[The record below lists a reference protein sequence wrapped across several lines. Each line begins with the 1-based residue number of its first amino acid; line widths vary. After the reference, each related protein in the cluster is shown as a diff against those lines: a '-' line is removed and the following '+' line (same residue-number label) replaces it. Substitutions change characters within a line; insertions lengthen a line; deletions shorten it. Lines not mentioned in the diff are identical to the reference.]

1 VPTTVDL
8 LDLSKIDI
16 KLLTFMF
23 LDLFKKN
30 AFYKCTINE
39 KLISDTLIGNFKKH
53 VYVSTTNRMNTESF
67 N

>member
-1 VPTTVDL
+1 
-8 LDLSKIDI
+8 
-16 KLLTFMF
+16 MF